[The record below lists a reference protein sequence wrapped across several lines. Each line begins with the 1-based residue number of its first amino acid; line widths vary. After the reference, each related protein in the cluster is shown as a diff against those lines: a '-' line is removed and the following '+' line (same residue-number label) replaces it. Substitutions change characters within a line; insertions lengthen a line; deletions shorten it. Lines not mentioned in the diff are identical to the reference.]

1 MESALSNIWEGA
13 FKLTFGTLV
22 IAAALSSTF
31 YSSRYDFSIAELIDV
46 LKIGAVVSG
55 VLLLSAQVIA
65 LRSKTAANAAL
76 ASVTLA
82 CVFTAYVVHTEI
94 FFPANRVAML
104 GICGAALFGLFVAFR
119 VIDEHRW
126 GGLVLSGSVLA
137 GIVWPIWPDLFQG
150 LSTPGGILSLGDPR
164 LWAILIGMCGTGLG
178 ILFAT
183 VRYVEESHWG
193 GVALLSVV
201 AVGIAIVVWAGL
213 QDGNSSDS
221 ANWTKHPGIQ
231 DVTFEQKPNVYF
243 VGFDSIAPETIMRRY
258 LDVETTEFHRVF
270 DTDGRRFRNLFA
282 SSVRT
287 KYSINTLMALSQD
300 IFLAESRP
308 NYFTGQHL
316 SPLVSIMRKNGY
328 QTTSIYNNF
337 HLGHTKGPYID
348 NYVVN
353 NKNGAICAL
362 LDENVRK
369 WAFWGY
375 CRITGAN
382 WTRDEVTPPGE
393 FLVREVTSVGKDR
406 PQFVIAHI
414 YMPGH
419 TSKSFRYHNPRDRER
434 FAESYVRRS
443 NEAATYLERIV
454 DHLRDNDPAAML
466 FVYGDHGMWLSM
478 GMQIDDDPTF
488 YLQDRFGVLG
498 GVFPRDRCGQ
508 YFDEAEAKGYMTT
521 LDVVHAI
528 LEMWTKTPVVKSNY
542 AGEVRVV
549 RV

>member
-1 MESALSNIWEGA
+1 M
-13 FKLTFGTLV
+13 LTLGV
-22 IAAALSSTF
+22 
-31 YSSRYDFSIAELIDV
+31 
-46 LKIGAVVSG
+46 VVSG
-55 VLLLSAQVIA
+55 ALLLSAQVIA

-76 ASVTLA
+76 AGVTLA
-82 CVFTAYVVHTEI
+82 CVFTAYLVHTEI

-126 GGLVLSGSVLA
+126 GGLALSAAALI
-137 GIVWPIWPDLFQG
+137 GIVLPIGPDLFQG

-164 LWAILIGMCGTGLG
+164 LWAILIGMCGTGLS

-213 QDGNSSDS
+213 QEGNSSDS

-243 VGFDSIAPETIMRRY
+243 VGFDSITPETIMRRY

-328 QTTSIYNNF
+328 ETTSIYNNF

-353 NKNGAICAL
+353 NKIGAICAL
-362 LDENVRK
+362 LDEDVRK

-419 TSKSFRYHNPRDRER
+419 TSKSFRYHNPKDRER
-434 FAESYVRRS
+434 FAEFYVRRS
-443 NEAATYLERIV
+443 NEAAAYLERIV

-478 GMQIDDDPTF
+478 GMQIDEDPTF

-508 YFDEAEAKGYMTT
+508 YFDETEAKGYMTT

-528 LEMWTKTPVVKSNY
+528 LGCLSGGQSALLEPRHDRFFGLGFEEEHDY
-542 AGEVRVV
+542 RYEEYLYE
-549 RV
+549 